1 MSDKQSSEAVN
12 YEVDFME
19 LIRELWKSRWLVV
32 LSGFFLGLLAALYAY
47 LSKPG
52 RPQKLSATPDHFGKV
67 LPHVLSRTQ

>member
-19 LIRELWKSRWLVV
+19 LIRELWKGRWLVV

-47 LSKPG
+47 LSKPVYEA
-52 RPQKLSATPDHFGKV
+52 RV
-67 LPHVLSRTQ
+67 LYCLLR